1 MNLSQHFTLSELT
14 RSGTAVRRGIDNTPS
29 PEVIRRLTLLCEVV
43 LEPIRR
49 GCGIVAVTSGYR
61 SVTLNRA
68 IGGAALSQHTT
79 GDAADINVPGMTIED
94 LFQWIKA
101 SGIKYDQLIQEFDQW
116 VHVSYSDKPRGQC
129 LRAVKQEGKT
139 IYMPG

>member
-94 LFQWIKA
+94 LFQWIKD
-101 SGIKYDQLIQEFDQW
+101 SDIKYDQLIQEFDQW

-139 IYMPG
+139 IYISG

>member
-14 RSGTAVRRGIDNTPS
+14 RSQTAVRRGIDNTPT
-29 PEVIRRLTLLCEVV
+29 PQVIHRLTLLCTNV
-43 LEPIRR
+43 LEPIRK
-49 GCGIVAVTSGYR
+49 GCGVVAITSGYR

-68 IGGAALSQHTT
+68 IGGAAGSQHTT
-79 GDAADINVPGMTIED
+79 GDAADINVPGTTIEQ
-94 LFQWIKA
+94 LFQWIKQ
-101 SGIKYDQLIQEFDQW
+101 SDIPYDQLIQEFNQW

-139 IYMPG
+139 IYIHG

>member
-14 RSGTAVRRGIDNTPS
+14 RSQTAVRRGIDNTPT

-79 GDAADINVPGMTIED
+79 GDAADINVPGMTIEE
-94 LFQWIKA
+94 LYQWIKR
-101 SGIKYDQLIQEFDQW
+101 SGIRFDQLIQEFDQW

-129 LRAVKQEGKT
+129 LRAAKQDGKT
-139 IYMPG
+139 IYISG